1 MDRRDFVSETAA
13 LLAGAALA
21 ACGVGSTAPTGE
33 QGRVVPTPGVTVSGN
48 LVSVDLTVQAG
59 LTQANGFLLIAEAK
73 TFVFNLG
80 ADDFRAFTSVC
91 THERCDVN
99 AFSGGRIRCPCHGS
113 QYDTSGRVVVG
124 PAPAALRQFSASR
137 SGNTLIITIP

>member
-1 MDRRDFVSETAA
+1 M
-13 LLAGAALA
+13 LATAALA
-21 ACGVGSTAPTGE
+21 ACGGGSTGPSDS
-33 QGRVVPTPGVTVSGN
+33 QGVVVPTPGVSVTGN
-48 LVSVDLTVQAG
+48 LVAVDLTVQSG
-59 LTQANGFLLIAEAK
+59 LTQANGFLLIAEAR

-99 AFSGGRIRCPCHGS
+99 SFSGGRIRCPCHGS

-124 PAPAALRQFSASR
+124 PAPAALRQFTASR
-137 SGNTLIITIP
+137 ISNTLTVTIS